1 MWYNKIM
8 TTVPNSSTESI
19 ILSPYTLALL
29 NTISSIK
36 KESKPHDASFITVS
50 QTVSFFAILYEK
62 VRNAV
67 EFREE
72 HLIRRAAIERI
83 LKRRLVLNPDGR
95 GEGENLTREL
105 LWARYLAPHSI
116 TQNEIT
122 LIQTIIDQYV
132 FLKKRIVN
140 GRPYNER
147 VLFLRALMDFLTC
160 EIEEELHRE
169 ETQKKSAYLYFFYQV
184 LKNKITIKEVPDG
197 IKDTFFY
204 VASEN
209 GFARSDIAYT
219 RYHLFRLSHQSL
231 IGSTS
236 SQLDD
241 LISHFPHII
250 HHIEK
255 TVHNEFH
262 LKLSQFTRKQVAPFR
277 ILFAVIDRN
286 PSDLNNILMNKKELW
301 KKVDSICR
309 EKYRETSKKLQ
320 RAAVRSVIYIF
331 LTKMLF
337 ILLLE
342 YPLSLYFYKEAL
354 IAPIIVN
361 ALFPPIL
368 MTMVVSIVTVP
379 SEKNTRNIYNRI
391 IDILNKDPSFEI
403 TKTLLTH
410 RTSTKRPL
418 LIFGF
423 TVFYL
428 FTFGVT
434 FTLIYYALD
443 FFKFTLVSKGIF
455 IFFLTVVTFF
465 AYRIRQTAREYTL
478 EDKGSILS
486 PVIDFFFMPIVSV
499 GKLLSQ
505 GVAKVN
511 IFILIFDVLIEAPF
525 KLIFEIVEEWINF
538 VRAKKDEIM

>member
-1 MWYNKIM
+1 MH
-8 TTVPNSSTESI
+8 TVTNQSSEDI
-19 ILSPYTLALL
+19 ALSPYTKALL
-29 NTISSIK
+29 NTISSVK
-36 KESKPHDASFITVS
+36 KDVKPHDSSFITVS

-83 LKRRLVLNPDGR
+83 LKRRLTLNPDGR

-105 LWARYLAPHSI
+105 LWARYLAPLSI

-122 LIQTIIDQYV
+122 LIQRIIDQYI
-132 FLKKRIVN
+132 FLKKKIVS
-140 GRPYNER
+140 GRPYSAR
-147 VLFLRALMDFLTC
+147 VLLLRYLMDFLTC
-160 EIEEELHRE
+160 EIEEELHKE
-169 ETQKKSAYLYFFYQV
+169 ETHKKSAYLYFFYQV
-184 LKNKITIKEVPDG
+184 LKNKIIIKKIYEGV
-197 IKDTFFY
+197 KDTFFY
-204 VASEN
+204 VACEN
-209 GFARSDIAYT
+209 GFARNDLAYT

-231 IGSTS
+231 IGNTST
-236 SQLDD
+236 QLDD
-241 LISHFPHII
+241 LASGFSEICY
-250 HHIEK
+250 HIEK
-255 TVHNEFH
+255 TVQNEFN

-277 ILFAVIDRN
+277 ILFTVINRY
-286 PSDLNNILMNKKELW
+286 PQGLNGILTHKKELW
-301 KKVDSICR
+301 KKVDFICR

-354 IAPIIVN
+354 IAPLVVN
-361 ALFPPIL
+361 TLFPPIL

-391 IDILNKDPSFEI
+391 IDILNKDPSFET
-403 TKTLLTH
+403 TKTLITH
-410 RTSTKRPL
+410 RTTTKRPL

-443 FFKFTLVSKGIF
+443 FFRFTVVSKSIF

-478 EDKGSILS
+478 EDKGNILS

-505 GVAKVN
+505 GVAKIN

-538 VRAKKDEIM
+538 VKARKEEIV

>member
-1 MWYNKIM
+1 M
-8 TTVPNSSTESI
+8 TTSTNSSEDDI
-19 ILSPYTLALL
+19 ILSPYTSALI

-36 KESKPHDASFITVS
+36 KDTKPHDASFITVS
-50 QTVSFFAILYEK
+50 QTVSFFAFLYEK

-105 LWARYLAPHSI
+105 LWARYLTHSSI
-116 TQNEIT
+116 TQKEVV
-122 LIQTIIDQYV
+122 LIQTIIDHYI
-132 FLKKRIVN
+132 FLKKKIVS
-140 GRPYNER
+140 GRPYNTR
-147 VLFLRALMDFLTC
+147 ILFLRYLMDFLTC
-160 EIEEELHRE
+160 EIEEELHKD

-184 LKNKITIKEVPDG
+184 LKNKISIKKIPDG

-204 VASEN
+204 IACES
-209 GFARSDIAYT
+209 GFAKNDTAYT

-231 IGSTS
+231 IES
-236 SQLDD
+236 SFSHLEA
-241 LISHFPHII
+241 LASNFPEISHHIG
-250 HHIEK
+250 K
-255 TVHNEFH
+255 TIYNEFQ
-262 LKLSQFTRKQVAPFR
+262 LKLSQFTRKQVASFR

-286 PSDLNNILMNKKELW
+286 PVALNSILTSKKELW
-301 KKVDSICR
+301 KKVDFICR
-309 EKYRETSKKLQ
+309 EKYHETSKKLR

-354 IAPIIVN
+354 IAPLVVN

-368 MTMVVSIVTVP
+368 MTMVVSVVTVP

-391 IDILNKDPSFEI
+391 IDILNKDPSFET
-403 TKTLLTH
+403 TKTLITH
-410 RTSTKRPL
+410 QTTTRRPL

-428 FTFGVT
+428 FTF
-434 FTLIYYALD
+434 
-443 FFKFTLVSKGIF
+443 
-455 IFFLTVVTFF
+455 
-465 AYRIRQTAREYTL
+465 
-478 EDKGSILS
+478 
-486 PVIDFFFMPIVSV
+486 
-499 GKLLSQ
+499 
-505 GVAKVN
+505 
-511 IFILIFDVLIEAPF
+511 
-525 KLIFEIVEEWINF
+525 
-538 VRAKKDEIM
+538 